1 MKGGYDMVVVVT
13 DNPIAANMAF
23 NKLDGA
29 NAVVCASVED
39 AKIAK
44 DNEANIIILKNPE
57 DEALPQMFDVITKRP
72 GMLSS
77 IKPRMT
83 KIAPRPAPAAPE
95 PEEKATKHKA
105 AQQEEAQ
112 DQNAQ
117 EQQGGIR
124 LPQIPQVQMPKMPQL
139 FNRQEDEEEQPK
151 IQTIE
156 KDSYIEGPRRPGL
169 VGWLKDELGI
179 IDDSEQAAA
188 QGSSAQAQKKA
199 KPRGK

>member
-1 MKGGYDMVVVVT
+1 MRGGYDMVVVVT

-77 IKPRMT
+77 IKPRMP
-83 KIAPRPAPAAPE
+83 KMAPKPAPAE
-95 PEEKATKHKA
+95 PEEKASKHKA
-105 AQQEEAQ
+105 LQQEEPQEQPMQ
-112 DQNAQ
+112 DQQ
-117 EQQGGIR
+117 GGGIR
-124 LPQIPQVQMPKMPQL
+124 LPKMPQL
-139 FNRQEDEEEQPK
+139 FNKQEEEEQPR

-156 KDSYIEGPRRPGL
+156 KDSYIDGPKRPGL

-179 IDDSEQAAA
+179 IEDSEQTAV
-188 QGSSAQAQKKA
+188 QRSSAQAQRKA
-199 KPRGK
+199 KPKGK

>member
-1 MKGGYDMVVVVT
+1 MAKRAYETVVKGGYDMVVVVT

-77 IKPRMT
+77 IKPRMP
-83 KIAPRPAPAAPE
+83 KMAPAE
-95 PEEKATKHKA
+95 PEEKASKHKA
-105 AQQEEAQ
+105 LQQEEQQEQPMQ
-112 DQNAQ
+112 DQQ
-117 EQQGGIR
+117 GGGIR
-124 LPQIPQVQMPKMPQL
+124 LPKMPQL
-139 FNRQEDEEEQPK
+139 FNKQEEEEQPR

-156 KDSYIEGPRRPGL
+156 KDSYIDGPRRPGL

-179 IDDSEQAAA
+179 IEDSEQGAV
-188 QGSSAQAQKKA
+188 QRSSAQAQRKA
-199 KPRGK
+199 KPKGK